1 MNYSKQGVV
10 VDILHLHKKG
20 LSYRSIAR
28 MTGTD
33 RRTIKRYVE
42 RPELFRE
49 PRTLPARQSKLDS
62 FKERIDTWLQ
72 EDPQLRA
79 TWIYDHLE
87 GYDGGMTILREYV
100 SRAKAEK
107 RRVAYLRF
115 ETEPGL
121 QAQVDFGE
129 FLLEMPGGRI
139 VKFYM
144 FAMILGY
151 SRMLYAEFLPKCDMT
166 HFLEA
171 HLRAFSYFGG
181 VPAEII
187 YDRMRNVLIRKIAGV
202 TRFTQGLST
211 VAAHYLFKPEVT
223 PAYSPWV
230 KGKIERPYD
239 FIREGFWRGYG
250 FSDLQTANRDLMNW
264 LERKAERVHGT
275 VHEKVS
281 DRFNKEKA
289 FLNPLPVMD
298 CDISERLT
306 RKVWKDLVIHV
317 DCNRYVVP
325 DKSMA
330 LKKVLVRLKDDSLR
344 IYDDNRLIASY
355 PVPEGKGQ
363 LIGAEYYNT
372 LRSEREMN
380 ARKYIAPPRKGRARL
395 STISPALNRHQVDV
409 QIRSLNVYEQIGG
422 EVAYG

>member
-139 VKFYM
+139 VKFLSLIHISII
-144 FAMILGY
+144 F
-151 SRMLYAEFLPKCDMT
+151 EF
-166 HFLEA
+166 
-171 HLRAFSYFGG
+171 RR
-181 VPAEII
+181 II
-187 YDRMRNVLIRKIAGV
+187 STPHSINLNLVSLIIPSIN
-202 TRFTQGLST
+202 F
-211 VAAHYLFKPEVT
+211 H
-223 PAYSPWV
+223 
-230 KGKIERPYD
+230 
-239 FIREGFWRGYG
+239 
-250 FSDLQTANRDLMNW
+250 N
-264 LERKAERVHGT
+264 
-275 VHEKVS
+275 
-281 DRFNKEKA
+281 
-289 FLNPLPVMD
+289 
-298 CDISERLT
+298 
-306 RKVWKDLVIHV
+306 
-317 DCNRYVVP
+317 
-325 DKSMA
+325 
-330 LKKVLVRLKDDSLR
+330 
-344 IYDDNRLIASY
+344 
-355 PVPEGKGQ
+355 
-363 LIGAEYYNT
+363 
-372 LRSEREMN
+372 
-380 ARKYIAPPRKGRARL
+380 
-395 STISPALNRHQVDV
+395 
-409 QIRSLNVYEQIGG
+409 
-422 EVAYG
+422 